1 MFSASRFSVSV
12 YVVFASLLFMAL
24 LSSPASAQTLTLTEC
39 TEAEFRQA
47 VAQAPSETTINFG
60 GDCEITLTE
69 ENSPATVGDEGGPE
83 AIAIDKDL
91 TIDGG
96 THDVTISGGGEVG
109 IFHNKRSQTTFTTLT
124 LKNLTLANGAGR
136 NFKVQNGD
144 GFGGAGSGGGA
155 VYNESKLVV
164 EGVTFKDNRAF
175 DAGGAIYSIGSFP
188 VTASVTDST
197 FIDNEAACGGICS
210 TPGGGGAIA
219 VAAGGATEIE
229 NSVFRGNTA
238 FGRGASGGAVL
249 ARRSNRATETGP
261 VSISGSTFEEN
272 KALTVTRSDQSRQ
285 GGGAVFVF
293 NRVLTIAES
302 TFDGNESNAVGLDK
316 NPGGL
321 NIQQY
326 GGAVVVEGFAPTP
339 ETLRRTEIS
348 DSTFTGNSAS
358 GPVSYGGALYVLRA
372 PTSISNVTF
381 TGNEAERTGAID
393 NSGAAVEI
401 TDSEIEDNTATG
413 TKDEGPLTVGG
424 VGTQSQ
430 GTELEPGVG
439 TEATTTFA
447 RTKVSNNVNG
457 NCATAPVGNI
467 VDNGGNSETPGASCG
482 FNGATRV
489 EESRPDT
496 TDDEYEFEA
505 GTTLSVPAPGV
516 LENDSDPEG
525 EAMSA
530 ELVGEPRRGAVV
542 LEADGSFEYTPE
554 EGAIAD
560 TFTYRVKSPDGL
572 RQSRVATVKVG
583 VASEI
588 VVNATDDGVDSGD
601 NACTLRE
608 AAISADLNTASG
620 GGPRECAAGSEND
633 TITFDL
639 PDDAEITLGGGQI
652 EILSA
657 MTIDGS
663 TAKNLTIEGDGER
676 RVFSVTGGPAQINDL
691 TITKG
696 ADTEP
701 AGVGIGGGGIFN
713 SNLARLTLT
722 NVLVTGNTSATIG
735 GGVRSIGDLTVK
747 KSSFTG
753 NTAESDGG
761 AIHNDFGALIVEAST
776 LSGNKSTDGLGGG
789 IFSTTEDVSEIEDPL
804 TVSTI
809 RNSTISGNTA
819 GSGGGILN
827 ENGLAVIENSTITN
841 NEAPPKVR
849 ACRASGTTSPARR
862 SRPRSSPKTKAPTW
876 TPAKTRTPSSRT
888 ATISSEA
895 ATPPEAKT
903 THSTKPGIK

>member
-1 MFSASRFSVSV
+1 MR
-12 YVVFASLLFMAL
+12 LNL
-24 LSSPASAQTLTLTEC
+24 
-39 TEAEFRQA
+39 QA
-47 VAQAPSETTINFG
+47 TR
-60 GDCEITLTE
+60 C
-69 ENSPATVGDEGGPE
+69 
-83 AIAIDKDL
+83 
-91 TIDGG
+91 
-96 THDVTISGGGEVG
+96 
-109 IFHNKRSQTTFTTLT
+109 
-124 LKNLTLANGAGR
+124 
-136 NFKVQNGD
+136 
-144 GFGGAGSGGGA
+144 
-155 VYNESKLVV
+155 
-164 EGVTFKDNRAF
+164 
-175 DAGGAIYSIGSFP
+175 
-188 VTASVTDST
+188 
-197 FIDNEAACGGICS
+197 
-210 TPGGGGAIA
+210 
-219 VAAGGATEIE
+219 
-229 NSVFRGNTA
+229 
-238 FGRGASGGAVL
+238 
-249 ARRSNRATETGP
+249 ETGP

-358 GPVSYGGALYVLRA
+358 EPVSYGGALYVLRA

-401 TDSEIEDNTATG
+401 TDSEIEDNVATG

-588 VVNATDDGVDSGD
+588 VVNTSEDGVDPED
-601 NACTLRE
+601 NECTLRE

-676 RVFSVTGGPAQINDL
+676 RVFSMTGGPAQINDL

-722 NVLVTGNTSATIG
+722 NVFVTGNTSATIG

-747 KSSFTG
+747 NSSITG

-776 LSGNKSTDGLGGG
+776 LSGNTSTDGLGGG

-804 TVSTI
+804 SKSVVE
-809 RNSTISGNTA
+809 NSTISGNTA

-841 NEAPPKVR
+841 NEAPEGSGVSSFGDDLTR
-849 ACRASGTTSPARR
+849 TEVSASIIAENESTDVDSGEDTNSFLSNGHNLIGSGNATGGENNAFDETGDQVIGDGSPGLERLADNGGPTRTHALKAGSPALDKGKTRLAADQRGERRPFDLPGAAAEGGDGSDIGSFEAQSQPPNPNPNACTIVGTPGNDRLVGTPGRDVICGLGGNDVIFGGGGDDILRGGPGNDRIFGGPGNDILRGGVGDDVLRGGVGNDLLRGEGGNDRLFARDGVRGNDVANGGAGRDSCVADPRDVRR
-862 SRPRSSPKTKAPTW
+862 SCP
-876 TPAKTRTPSSRT
+876 
-888 ATISSEA
+888 
-895 ATPPEAKT
+895 
-903 THSTKPGIK
+903 